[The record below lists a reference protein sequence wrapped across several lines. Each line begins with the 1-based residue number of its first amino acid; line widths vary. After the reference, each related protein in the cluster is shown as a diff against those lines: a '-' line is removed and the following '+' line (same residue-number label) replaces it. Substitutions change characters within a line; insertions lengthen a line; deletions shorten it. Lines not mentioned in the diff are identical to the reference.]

1 MVQNQIKYTAINLK
15 IILLLELSQGVL
27 FDLLI
32 YKNFIGGGVKM
43 SVTNTKWVLKERPQG
58 LVKNENFELIKEE
71 LRDIQD
77 GEVLIENQY
86 LSFDPTQRM
95 WLTDLPGYLPPVQ
108 IDEVVRSGGIGKIVE
123 SKNENFSEGDLVS
136 GMVGWQTHHIP
147 SENDLKTMRKVPD
160 VLPIP
165 SMLNIFG
172 TTGITAYFGLL
183 DIGNPQPGETV
194 VVSGAAGATGAMVC
208 QIAKIKGC
216 HVIGIAG
223 GDEKCSWLKDCGVDD
238 VIDYKNSNVAEE
250 LTKLAKDG
258 IDIYFDNVGGPILES
273 VLFLININARIICCG
288 SISNYTGDQMPVGPR
303 NLTMLIVRRAKMQG
317 FLVLDYYGRASEA
330 IDDISKWA
338 MEGKI
343 KHREDIQEGI
353 ENCPET
359 LNRLFTG
366 QNQGKQM
373 LKI

>member
-1 MVQNQIKYTAINLK
+1 M
-15 IILLLELSQGVL
+15 
-27 FDLLI
+27 
-32 YKNFIGGGVKM
+32 
-43 SVTNTKWVLKERPQG
+43 
-58 LVKNENFELIKEE
+58 
-71 LRDIQD
+71 
-77 GEVLIENQY
+77 
-86 LSFDPTQRM
+86 PTM
-95 WLTDLPGYLPPVQ
+95 
-108 IDEVVRSGGIGKIVE
+108 I
-123 SKNENFSEGDLVS
+123 
-136 GMVGWQTHHIP
+136 
-147 SENDLKTMRKVPD
+147 
-160 VLPIP
+160 
-165 SMLNIFG
+165 NIFG
-172 TTGITAYFGLL
+172 STGITAYFGLL
-183 DIGNPQPGETV
+183 DVGNPQPGETV

-223 GDEKCSWLKDCGVDD
+223 GDEKCSWLKECGVDD

-288 SISNYTGDQMPVGPR
+288 SISNYTGEQMPVGPR
-303 NLTMLIVRRAKMQG
+303 NLTMLIVKRAKMQG
-317 FLVLDYYGRASEA
+317 FLVLDYYGRSSEA

-338 MEGKI
+338 TEGKI

>member
-1 MVQNQIKYTAINLK
+1 MVQSQIKYTANNLQ

-123 SKNENFSEGDLVS
+123 SKNENFSKGDLVS

>member
-43 SVTNTKWVLKERPQG
+43 SVTNTKWILKERPRG

-136 GMVGWQTHHIP
+136 GMIGWQTHHIP
-147 SENDLKTMRKVPD
+147 SVNDLKTMRKVPN

-165 SMLNIFG
+165 TMLNIFG
-172 TTGITAYFGLL
+172 STGITAYFGLL
-183 DIGNPQPGETV
+183 DVGNPLPGETV

-223 GDEKCSWLKDCGVDD
+223 GDEKCSWLKECGVDD

-288 SISNYTGDQMPVGPR
+288 SISNYTGEQMPVGPR